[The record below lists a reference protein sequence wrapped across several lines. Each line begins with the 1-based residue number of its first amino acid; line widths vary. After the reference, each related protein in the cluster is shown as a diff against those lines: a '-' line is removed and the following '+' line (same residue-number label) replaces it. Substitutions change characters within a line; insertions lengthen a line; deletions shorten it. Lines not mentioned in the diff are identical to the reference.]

1 MHVIFTANSILR
13 ETRRANRDLP
23 QHARTKGETSAALLA
38 AMLLLVLLA
47 HADDA
52 YDDVFLLL
60 AALDGRHVAPGRDGE
75 VRRIDLCGAKGR

>member
-23 QHARTKGETSAALLA
+23 QHARTDGGTSAALLA

-52 YDDVFLLL
+52 YDNVFLLL